1 MKSILVQPFNDPF
14 SLQIPYDSSELGKP
28 SHLALLATTVNKIG
42 NPSPRIAGRRQVL
55 MTSSPAQPVAIES
68 VRHRS
73 AVPQHTSLLT
83 PPTTPRQRSGVPSTS
98 HFSVAPQPAKV
109 SNTPSPLHR
118 VAPLPIDYPMYHP
131 LPIPYSPYSVGV
143 GLPAVQSVVPS
154 MSLDVPVCCGLQYP
168 LYHDM
173 YHMNQAML
181 PQLPAMSPFLG
192 VYPHHDLPLARLPSS
207 LKASSVRRR
216 PHHLIVKRL
225 RRQIGEIID
234 VVSL

>member
-1 MKSILVQPFNDPF
+1 M
-14 SLQIPYDSSELGKP
+14 
-28 SHLALLATTVNKIG
+28 
-42 NPSPRIAGRRQVL
+42 PSPRISGRRQVL
-55 MTSSPAQPVAIES
+55 ETAPGQPRAIES
-68 VRHRS
+68 ARNRS
-73 AVPQHTSLLT
+73 AVHRHVSPLT
-83 PPTTPRQRSGVPSTS
+83 PPTTPRQRSGAPATS
-98 HFSVAPQPAKV
+98 PISVAPQPAKV

-118 VAPLPIDYPMYHP
+118 VAPLPVDYPMYHP
-131 LPIPYSPYSVGV
+131 LPIRHSPYSVGV
-143 GLPAVQSVVPS
+143 GLPAGQQIVPS

-181 PQLPAMSPFLG
+181 PQLPVMSPFLG

-207 LKASSVRRR
+207 LKAPSVRRR
-216 PHHLIVKRL
+216 SHHRIVKRL